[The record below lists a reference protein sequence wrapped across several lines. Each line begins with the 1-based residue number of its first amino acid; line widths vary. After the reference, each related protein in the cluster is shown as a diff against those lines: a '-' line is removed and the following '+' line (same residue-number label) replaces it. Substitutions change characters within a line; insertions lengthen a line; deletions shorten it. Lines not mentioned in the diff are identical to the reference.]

1 MSTDTTGTDTFGADT
16 FRTGTVPTY
25 PAWGSG
31 PAPAAGD
38 DSVGSGTSADT
49 ASSLESVPGTD
60 RLPAVHSAAGE
71 PPDAALRADAGWGA
85 DTGATT
91 AEYAIT
97 TLAACGFAAL
107 LVVILKSEPIK
118 ELVTGVIQAALGLGA

>member
-1 MSTDTTGTDTFGADT
+1 MSTDTTGADT
-16 FRTGTVPTY
+16 FRTGSVPTY

-31 PAPAAGD
+31 PASVAGD
-38 DSVGSGTSADT
+38 DSVGSGTSAAT
-49 ASSLESVPGTD
+49 ASSLESAPGAD
-60 RLPAVHSAAGE
+60 LLPADHSGADDHPTG
-71 PPDAALRADAGWGA
+71 ALRADAGWGA

>member
-1 MSTDTTGTDTFGADT
+1 MSTDTTGTDTF
-16 FRTGTVPTY
+16 RTGTAPTY

-31 PAPAAGD
+31 PAPAAGG

-49 ASSLESVPGTD
+49 ASSLESAPRTD
-60 RLPAVHSAAGE
+60 RLPADHSGADDHLDG
-71 PPDAALRADAGWGA
+71 ALRADAGWGA